1 MYWMKWEW
9 KPERPNIIKS
19 ESSHFLFILKPK
31 RQRDITANDVMK
43 RVLLIIAFIFN
54 ALCIVISKA
63 QNFDGTVTV
72 QVKDGDHFTPNTTC
86 KVAGSSN
93 DNVAILEESRVNSSN
108 IYGRDCSM
116 STSLS
121 LTKPS
126 LGKTTIIIGIY
137 DEYGKQVGN
146 EIRTIDKGYQHL
158 SELYLT
164 VKQPYDAYEKKYEPC
179 GRYTLSILSASCE
192 ESRSPLNKPKATS
205 NAEYVDLGLPS
216 GTLWKNTNEPDTWC
230 KDYYVTFLKY
240 ENALPT
246 YEQWQE
252 LLDYCTWELE
262 KDGVKITSTNGNS
275 IFLEGEQRNYFAN
288 GVKEY
293 YYTNCNHYPTSTLE
307 KNWLYFSENGIKFD
321 KSHKR
326 EGIRYTGPVRL
337 VKPKQ
342 TVASFVDLGLP
353 SGTKW
358 KSQGER
364 EFLTFNDAI
373 SKYKKQLP
381 TSDQWKELISDCKWE
396 DLGPIYKVIGKNGNY
411 IIINKEGIYE
421 SSDTVNPSY
430 IGDCAYFWSST
441 SHPSTNSYDH
451 VVYDVLGIGYYTYAP
466 YSMMLRYS
474 SAIPSSIQLVQSKD
488 VEEKYV
494 DLGLPSGTKWKSQN
508 EKGFFTY
515 EEAFKKYGKQIPSKE
530 QYQELIDNC
539 QWKDEGGY
547 FAVTG
552 PNGKSIIINK
562 EGWFDNEKLEINTWT
577 IGRKA
582 TYWTNTSHFSKNI
595 QYYSVCTLVL
605 MTQDMTISA
614 PMNHHNSVHL
624 IK

>member
-1 MYWMKWEW
+1 MK
-9 KPERPNIIKS
+9 KI
-19 ESSHFLFILKPK
+19 
-31 RQRDITANDVMK
+31 
-43 RVLLIIAFIFN
+43 LLIIAFIFN
-54 ALCIVISKA
+54 ALCIVNSEA

-72 QVKDGDHFTPNTTC
+72 QVKDGDRFIPNTTC
-86 KVAGSSN
+86 KVEGSSN
-93 DNVAILEESRVNSSN
+93 NNVAMLE
-108 IYGRDCSM
+108 
-116 STSLS
+116 STSVKSWHSSGRLCTMRTYIS
-121 LTKPS
+121 LTKPA
-126 LGKTTIIIGIY
+126 LGKTTVILEIF
-137 DEYGKQVGN
+137 DEYARKAGAQYIIV
-146 EIRTIDKGYQHL
+146 DKGSQHSGL
-158 SELYLT
+158 IEFDVNNLED
-164 VKQPYDAYEKKYEPC
+164 QC
-179 GRYTLSILSASCE
+179 GYYTLSILSASCE
-192 ESRSPLNKPKATS
+192 ESLSIKTPLNKPKATS

-240 ENALPT
+240 GNALPT

-358 KSQGER
+358 KNQGEQ
-364 EFLTFNDAI
+364 EFLTFDEAI
-373 SKYKKQLP
+373 SKYEKQLP

-421 SSDTVNPSY
+421 RSDTVNPSY
-430 IGDCAYFWSST
+430 IGDRAYFWSST

-474 SAIPSSIQLVQSKD
+474 SAIPSSIQLVQSNNI
-488 VEEKYV
+488 EEKFV

-562 EGWFDNEKLEINTWT
+562 EGWFDNEKLEIDMWT

-582 TYWTNTSHFSKNI
+582 TYWTNTSQFSKNI